1 MSSEPA
7 RHLIRD
13 SFRFLTPPATRMDL
27 PAFRQLLDVVME
39 LVFVFV
45 FDMFALPWI

>member
-1 MSSEPA
+1 
-7 RHLIRD
+7 
-13 SFRFLTPPATRMDL
+13 MDL

-45 FDMFALPWI
+45 FDMFALVPGWI